1 MQNINLFIEKLVKLK
16 NESIKSQ
23 LLCYNQSM
31 NFENRINRL
40 SVILELLN
48 KGYELSTPNL
58 VERFG
63 VTKKIIQS
71 DFKDYILPLFVDD
84 KIYYDYSSKTYK
96 AKNNFLT
103 KTLFSSDELS
113 IIAILKNKSKDKY
126 SDDDLSPK
134 VDSLF
139 LKFEDELTN
148 KLYQTSSIEKI
159 DNFKNEIIQIK
170 NAVETKSIIK
180 CFYNDKNREIY
191 PLKILNLEGF
201 WYLIIFEPIDN
212 KIKTF
217 HLNTIKNIEVLNTHF
232 SFDEE
237 KINSF
242 DNAIS
247 AYYKPNNAPILVQL
261 FMDKEVS
268 RYFMRKPLNKSQR
281 VLKIYDD
288 ESVDL
293 ELTIT
298 DYMEIIPTIQRYI
311 PHIGV
316 IEPDELKMKVKENI
330 DLYRKRFEWWS
341 WVT

>member
-1 MQNINLFIEKLVKLK
+1 MNLFIKYLIKIK
-16 NESIKSQ
+16 NESKKSN
-23 LLCYNQSM
+23 LLCYNQLM
-31 NFENRINRL
+31 NFNIRINRL
-40 SVILELLN
+40 SQILELLN

-63 VTKKIIQS
+63 VTKKIIQT
-71 DFKDYILPLFVDD
+71 DFKEYILPLFVDD

-330 DLYRKRFEWWS
+330 DLYRKRFE
-341 WVT
+341 

>member
-1 MQNINLFIEKLVKLK
+1 MSHLI
-16 NESIKSQ
+16 
-23 LLCYNQSM
+23 CYNESM
-31 NFENRINRL
+31 NFDIRINRL
-40 SVILELLN
+40 SQILELLN

-63 VTKKIIQS
+63 VSKKIIQI
-71 DFKDYILPLFVDD
+71 DFKEYILPLFVND

-103 KTLFSSDELS
+103 KTLFSADELS

-126 SDDDLSPK
+126 SDDDLSLK

-139 LKFEDELTN
+139 LKFEEELTN

-180 CFYNDKNREIY
+180 CLYNKKYREIY

-201 WYLIIFEPIDN
+201 WYLIIYEPNDN

-217 HLNTIKNIEVLNTHF
+217 HLNTIKNIEVLHSNF
-232 SFDEE
+232 RFDEE

-247 AYYKPNNAPILVQL
+247 AYYKPNNESILIQL
-261 FMDKEVS
+261 FIDSKVS
-268 RYFMRKPLNKSQR
+268 RYFQRKPLNKSQR

-288 ESVDL
+288 ESCDI

-311 PHIGV
+311 PFIGV
-316 IEPDELKMKVKENI
+316 IEPQELKDKVKENI
-330 DLYRKRFEWWS
+330 DFYLKKFE
-341 WVT
+341 

>member
-1 MQNINLFIEKLVKLK
+1 MSHLIDIIVAKLLLK
-16 NESIKSQ
+16 NKMDFQ
-23 LLCYNQSM
+23 
-31 NFENRINRL
+31 NRINRL
-40 SVILELLN
+40 SLILELLS
-48 KGYELSTPNL
+48 KGYDLSTPSL

-63 VTKKIIQS
+63 VSKKIIQT
-71 DFKDYILPLFVDD
+71 DFKEYILPLFVDD

-103 KTLFSSDELS
+103 KTLFSADELS

-126 SDDDLSPK
+126 SDIDLSQK
-134 VDSLF
+134 VDTLF

-148 KLYQTSSIEKI
+148 KLYQTTSIEKI

-170 NAVETKSIIK
+170 NAVESKSIIK

-201 WYLIIFEPIDN
+201 WYLIIYEPNDN

-237 KINSF
+237 KIKTF

-247 AYYKPNNAPILVQL
+247 AYYKPNNESILIQL
-261 FMDKEVS
+261 FMDKEVA
-268 RYFMRKPLNKSQR
+268 RYFLRKPLNKTQR
-281 VLKIYDD
+281 ILKTYDD

-298 DYMEIIPTIQRYI
+298 DFMEIIPTIQRYI
-311 PHIGV
+311 PFIGV
-316 IEPDELKMKVKENI
+316 IEPDELKNKVRSNI
-330 DLYRKRFEWWS
+330 DLYMKKFE
-341 WVT
+341 

>member
-1 MQNINLFIEKLVKLK
+1 MNLDKK
-16 NESIKSQ
+16 ESIESHLVDIIINK
-23 LLCYNQSM
+23 LLSKM
-31 NFENRINRL
+31 KMDFSIRINRL
-40 SVILELLN
+40 SAILELLN
-48 KGYELSTPNL
+48 KGYDLSTPNL
-58 VERFG
+58 VERLG
-63 VTKKIIQS
+63 VSKKIIQS

-103 KTLFSSDELS
+103 KTLFSSDELA

-126 SDDDLSPK
+126 SDEDLSLK

-139 LKFEDELTN
+139 LKFEEELTN

-170 NAVETKSIIK
+170 NAIETKSIIK
-180 CFYNDKNREIY
+180 CLYNKKYREIY

-201 WYLIIFEPIDN
+201 WYLIIYEPSDN

-217 HLNTIKNIEVLNTHF
+217 HLNTIKNIEVLHSNF
-232 SFDEE
+232 RFDEE

-247 AYYKPNNAPILVQL
+247 AYYKPENEPILVQL
-261 FMDKEVS
+261 FIDKEVS

-288 ESVDL
+288 ESCDV

-311 PHIGV
+311 PFIGV
-316 IEPDELKMKVKENI
+316 IEPQELKDRVKMNI
-330 DLYRKRFEWWS
+330 DLYVRKFE
-341 WVT
+341 

>member
-1 MQNINLFIEKLVKLK
+1 MNLFIKNLIKLK
-16 NESIKSQ
+16 NESKKSN

-31 NFENRINRL
+31 NFENRLNRL
-40 SVILELLN
+40 STILELLS
-48 KGYELSTPNL
+48 KGYDLSTPSL

-63 VTKKIIQS
+63 VSKKIIQT
-71 DFKDYILPLFVDD
+71 DFKEYILPLFVDE

-103 KTLFSSDELS
+103 KTLFSADELS

-126 SDDDLSPK
+126 SDENLSSK
-134 VDSLF
+134 VDTLF

-148 KLYQTSSIEKI
+148 KLYKTSSIEKI

-170 NAVETKSIIK
+170 NAVESKSIIK

-201 WYLIIFEPIDN
+201 WYLIIYEPIDN

-217 HLNTIKNIEVLNTHF
+217 HLNTIKNIEVLNAHF

-242 DNAIS
+242 DNAIT
-247 AYYKPNNAPILVQL
+247 AYYKPQNKPILVQL
-261 FMDKEVS
+261 FLDKEVS
-268 RYFMRKPLNKSQR
+268 RYFLRKPLNKTQR
-281 VLKIYDD
+281 VLKTYDD
-288 ESVDL
+288 NSCDVEIVIS
-293 ELTIT
+293 E
-298 DYMEIIPTIQRYI
+298 YMEINPTIQRYI
-311 PHIGV
+311 PFIGV
-316 IEPDELKMKVKENI
+316 IEPDELKNRVKENVEI
-330 DLYRKRFEWWS
+330 YLKRFE
-341 WVT
+341 

>member
-1 MQNINLFIEKLVKLK
+1 MNLFIEKLIKLK
-16 NESIKSQ
+16 NESIKSN

-40 SVILELLN
+40 SLILELLN
-48 KGYELSTPNL
+48 KGYELSTPSL

-63 VTKKIIQS
+63 VSKKIIQT
-71 DFKDYILPLFVDD
+71 DFKEYILPLFVDD
-84 KIYYDYSSKTYK
+84 KIYYDYSTKTYK
-96 AKNNFLT
+96 SKNNFLT
-103 KTLFSSDELS
+103 KTLFSADELS

-126 SDDDLSPK
+126 SDEDLSSK

-247 AYYKPNNAPILVQL
+247 AYYKPNNESILIQL
-261 FMDKEVS
+261 FIDSKVS
-268 RYFMRKPLNKSQR
+268 RYFQRKPLNKSQR

-288 ESVDL
+288 ESCDI

-316 IEPDELKMKVKENI
+316 IEPDELKDRIKENI
-330 DLYRKRFEWWS
+330 DLYCKRFE
-341 WVT
+341 

>member
-1 MQNINLFIEKLVKLK
+1 MNLYIKYLIKLK
-16 NESIKSQ
+16 NESKKSN
-23 LLCYNQSM
+23 LLCYNQTM
-31 NFENRINRL
+31 NFENRIERL
-40 SVILELLN
+40 KTILELLS
-48 KGYELSTPNL
+48 KGYELSTPSL

-63 VTKKIIQS
+63 VTKKIIQT
-71 DFKDYILPLFVDD
+71 DFKEYILPLFLDE

-103 KTLFSSDELS
+103 KTLFSADELS

-126 SDDDLSPK
+126 SDDDLSSK

-201 WYLIIFEPIDN
+201 WYLIVYEPIDN

-247 AYYKPNNAPILVQL
+247 AYYKPNNEPILIQL
-261 FMDKEVS
+261 FIDSKVS
-268 RYFMRKPLNKSQR
+268 RYFQRKPLNKSQR

-288 ESVDL
+288 ESCDI

-298 DYMEIIPTIQRYI
+298 EYMEIIPTIQRYI

-316 IEPDELKMKVKENI
+316 IEPQELKDRVKENI
-330 DLYRKRFEWWS
+330 DSYLKRFE
-341 WVT
+341 

>member
-1 MQNINLFIEKLVKLK
+1 MNLDKK
-16 NESIKSQ
+16 ESIESHLVDIIINK
-23 LLCYNQSM
+23 LLSKM
-31 NFENRINRL
+31 KMDFSIRINRL
-40 SVILELLN
+40 SAILELLN
-48 KGYELSTPNL
+48 KGYDLSTPNL
-58 VERFG
+58 VERLG
-63 VTKKIIQS
+63 VSKKIIQS

-84 KIYYDYSSKTYK
+84 KIYYDYSSKKYK

-103 KTLFSSDELS
+103 KTLFSSDELA

-126 SDDDLSPK
+126 SDEDLSLK

-139 LKFEDELTN
+139 LKFEEELTN

-180 CFYNDKNREIY
+180 CLYNKKYREIY

-201 WYLIIFEPIDN
+201 WYLIVYEPSDN

-217 HLNTIKNIEVLNTHF
+217 HLNTIKNIEVLHCNF
-232 SFDEE
+232 RFDEE

-247 AYYKPNNAPILVQL
+247 AYYKPENEPILVQL
-261 FMDKEVS
+261 FIDKEVS
-268 RYFMRKPLNKSQR
+268 RYVMRKPLNKSQR

-288 ESVDL
+288 ESCDV

-298 DYMEIIPTIQRYI
+298 DFMEIIPTIQRYL
-311 PHIGV
+311 PFIGV
-316 IEPDELKMKVKENI
+316 IEPQELKNRVKMNI
-330 DLYRKRFEWWS
+330 DLYLMKFE
-341 WVT
+341 

>member
-1 MQNINLFIEKLVKLK
+1 M
-16 NESIKSQ
+16 SQ

-103 KTLFSSDELS
+103 KTLFSADELS

-126 SDDDLSPK
+126 SDDDLSQK

-170 NAVETKSIIK
+170 NAVESKSIIK

-232 SFDEE
+232 SFDKE

-247 AYYKPNNAPILVQL
+247 AYYKPNNQPILIQL
-261 FMDKEVS
+261 FIDSKVS
-268 RYFMRKPLNKSQR
+268 RYFQRKPLNKSQR

-288 ESVDL
+288 ESYDI

-311 PHIGV
+311 PFIGV
-316 IEPDELKMKVKENI
+316 IEPDELKTRVKENI
-330 DLYRKRFEWWS
+330 SSYLKRFE
-341 WVT
+341 

>member
-1 MQNINLFIEKLVKLK
+1 MNLDKKESLQSHLLDIIINKLLSKMK
-16 NESIKSQ
+16 MDFTI
-23 LLCYNQSM
+23 
-31 NFENRINRL
+31 RINRL
-40 SVILELLN
+40 SAILELLN
-48 KGYELSTPNL
+48 KGYDLSTPNL
-58 VERFG
+58 VERLG
-63 VTKKIIQS
+63 VSKKIIQS

-103 KTLFSSDELS
+103 KTLFSSDELA

-126 SDDDLSPK
+126 SDEDLSLK

-139 LKFEDELTN
+139 LKFEEELTN

-180 CFYNDKNREIY
+180 CLYNKKYREIY

-201 WYLIIFEPIDN
+201 WYLIIYEPSDN

-217 HLNTIKNIEVLNTHF
+217 HLNTIKNIEVLHCNF
-232 SFDEE
+232 RFDEE

-247 AYYKPNNAPILVQL
+247 AYYKPENEPILVQL
-261 FMDKEVS
+261 FIDKEVS
-268 RYFMRKPLNKSQR
+268 RYFQRKPLNKSQR

-288 ESVDL
+288 ESCDV

-298 DYMEIIPTIQRYI
+298 DYMEIIPTIQRYL
-311 PHIGV
+311 PFIGV
-316 IEPDELKMKVKENI
+316 IEPQELKDRVSKNI
-330 DLYRKRFEWWS
+330 DLYVRKFE
-341 WVT
+341 

>member
-1 MQNINLFIEKLVKLK
+1 MNLFIKYLIKIRK
-16 NESIKSQ
+16 ESKKSN

-31 NFENRINRL
+31 NFNIRINRL
-40 SVILELLN
+40 SQILELLN

-58 VERFG
+58 VERFSKK
-63 VTKKIIQS
+63 KKIIQT
-71 DFKDYILPLFVDD
+71 DFKDYILPLFVND

-288 ESVDL
+288 ESCDI

-298 DYMEIIPTIQRYI
+298 EYMEIIPTIQRYI

-316 IEPDELKMKVKENI
+316 IEPDELKDRVKNNI
-330 DLYRKRFEWWS
+330 DLYLKKFE
-341 WVT
+341 

>member
-1 MQNINLFIEKLVKLK
+1 MNLFIKYLIKIK
-16 NESIKSQ
+16 KESKKSN

-31 NFENRINRL
+31 NFNIRINRL
-40 SVILELLN
+40 SQILELLN

-63 VTKKIIQS
+63 VTKKIIQT
-71 DFKDYILPLFVDD
+71 DFKEYILPLFVDD

-201 WYLIIFEPIDN
+201 WYLIVYEPIDN

-268 RYFMRKPLNKSQR
+268 RYFQRKPLNKSQR

-288 ESVDL
+288 ESCDI

-298 DYMEIIPTIQRYI
+298 EYMEIIPTIQRYI

-316 IEPDELKMKVKENI
+316 IEPQELKDRVKENI
-330 DLYRKRFEWWS
+330 DLYLKRFE
-341 WVT
+341 

>member
-1 MQNINLFIEKLVKLK
+1 MNLDKKESLQSHLLDIIINKLLTKMK
-16 NESIKSQ
+16 MDFSI
-23 LLCYNQSM
+23 
-31 NFENRINRL
+31 RINRL
-40 SVILELLN
+40 SAILELLN
-48 KGYELSTPNL
+48 KGYDLSTPNL
-58 VERFG
+58 VERLG
-63 VTKKIIQS
+63 VSKKIIQS

-126 SDDDLSPK
+126 SDEDLSVK

-139 LKFEDELTN
+139 LKFEEELTN

-180 CFYNDKNREIY
+180 CLYNKKDREIY

-201 WYLIIFEPIDN
+201 WYLIIYEPSDN

-217 HLNTIKNIEVLNTHF
+217 HLNTIKNIEVLHCNF
-232 SFDEE
+232 RFDEE

-247 AYYKPNNAPILVQL
+247 AYYKPENEPILVQL
-261 FMDKEVS
+261 FIDKEVS
-268 RYFMRKPLNKSQR
+268 RYVMRKPLNKSQR

-288 ESVDL
+288 ESCDVV
-293 ELTIT
+293 LTIT
-298 DYMEIIPTIQRYI
+298 DFMEIIPTIQRYL
-311 PHIGV
+311 PFIGV
-316 IEPDELKMKVKENI
+316 IEPQELKNRVKMNI
-330 DLYRKRFEWWS
+330 DLYLMKFE
-341 WVT
+341 

>member
-1 MQNINLFIEKLVKLK
+1 MSHLQDIIIKKLLLK
-16 NESIKSQ
+16 NKMDFQIR
-23 LLCYNQSM
+23 L
-31 NFENRINRL
+31 NRISL
-40 SVILELLN
+40 ILELLS
-48 KGYELSTPNL
+48 KGYGLSTPSL

-63 VTKKIIQS
+63 VSKKIIQT
-71 DFKDYILPLFVDD
+71 DLKEYILPLFVDD

-103 KTLFSSDELS
+103 KTLFSSDELA
-113 IIAILKNKSKDKY
+113 IISILKNKSKDKY
-126 SDDDLSPK
+126 SDEDLSPK

-170 NAVETKSIIK
+170 NAIESKSIIK

-201 WYLIIFEPIDN
+201 WYLIIYEPNDN

-217 HLNTIKNIEVLNTHF
+217 HLNTVKNIEVLNTHF
-232 SFDEE
+232 LFDEE

-247 AYYKPNNAPILVQL
+247 AYYKPNNESILIQL
-261 FMDKEVS
+261 FIDKEVS
-268 RYFMRKPLNKSQR
+268 RYFLRKPLNKTQR
-281 VLKIYDD
+281 ILKTYDD
-288 ESVDL
+288 ESCDV

-316 IEPDELKMKVKENI
+316 IEPDELKIKVKENVEI
-330 DLYRKRFEWWS
+330 YLKRFE
-341 WVT
+341 

>member
-1 MQNINLFIEKLVKLK
+1 MNLFIKYLIKIK
-16 NESIKSQ
+16 NESKKSN
-23 LLCYNQSM
+23 LLCYNQLM
-31 NFENRINRL
+31 NFNIRINRL
-40 SVILELLN
+40 SQILELLN

-63 VTKKIIQS
+63 VTKKIIQT

-103 KTLFSSDELS
+103 KTLFSADELS

-201 WYLIIFEPIDN
+201 WYLIVFEPIDN

-268 RYFMRKPLNKSQR
+268 RYFQRKPLNKSQR

-288 ESVDL
+288 ESCDI

-298 DYMEIIPTIQRYI
+298 EYMEIIPTIQRYI
-311 PHIGV
+311 PFIGV
-316 IEPDELKMKVKENI
+316 IEPQELKDRVKSNI
-330 DLYRKRFEWWS
+330 DSYLKRFE
-341 WVT
+341 

>member
-1 MQNINLFIEKLVKLK
+1 MNLNKKELFQSYFLDIIINKLLLK
-16 NESIKSQ
+16 NK
-23 LLCYNQSM
+23 M
-31 NFENRINRL
+31 NFHIRINRI
-40 SVILELLN
+40 SIILELLN
-48 KGYELSTPNL
+48 KGYDLSTPNL
-58 VERFG
+58 VERLG
-63 VTKKIIQS
+63 VSKKIIQT
-71 DFKDYILPLFVDD
+71 DFKDYILPLFIDD

-103 KTLFSSDELS
+103 KTLFSSDELA

-126 SDDDLSPK
+126 SDEDLSLK

-148 KLYQTSSIEKI
+148 KLYQTNSIEKI

-180 CFYNDKNREIY
+180 CLYNKKNREIY

-201 WYLIIFEPIDN
+201 WYLIVFEPIDN

-217 HLNTIKNIEVLNTHF
+217 HLYTIKNIEILNTHF

-237 KINSF
+237 KIKTF

-247 AYYKPNNAPILVQL
+247 AYFKPENEPMIVQL
-261 FMDKEVS
+261 FIDSKVS
-268 RYFMRKPLNKSQR
+268 RYFQRKPLNKTQR
-281 VLKIYDD
+281 VLKVYDD
-288 ESVDL
+288 ESCDI

-311 PHIGV
+311 PYVGV
-316 IEPDELKMKVKENI
+316 IEPDELKIKVNENI
-330 DLYRKRFEWWS
+330 KIYLKRFE
-341 WVT
+341 

>member
-1 MQNINLFIEKLVKLK
+1 MNLDKK
-16 NESIKSQ
+16 ESIESHLVDIIINK
-23 LLCYNQSM
+23 LLSKM
-31 NFENRINRL
+31 KMDFSIRINRL
-40 SVILELLN
+40 SAILELLN
-48 KGYELSTPNL
+48 KGYDLSTPNL
-58 VERFG
+58 VERLG
-63 VTKKIIQS
+63 VSKKIIQS

-84 KIYYDYSSKTYK
+84 KIYYNYSSKTYK

-103 KTLFSSDELS
+103 KTLFSSDELA

-126 SDDDLSPK
+126 SDVDLSPK

-180 CFYNDKNREIY
+180 CFYNKKNREIY

-217 HLNTIKNIEVLNTHF
+217 HLNTIKDIEVLHSNF
-232 SFDEE
+232 RFDEE

-242 DNAIS
+242 ENAIS
-247 AYYKPNNAPILVQL
+247 AYYKPENEPILVQL
-261 FMDKEVS
+261 FLDKEVS
-268 RYFMRKPLNKSQR
+268 RYVMRKPLNKSQR

-288 ESVDL
+288 ESCDI
-293 ELTIT
+293 ELMIT
-298 DYMEIIPTIQRYI
+298 DYMEIIPTIQRYL
-311 PHIGV
+311 PFIGV
-316 IEPDELKMKVKENI
+316 IEPDKLKSKVKENI
-330 DLYRKRFEWWS
+330 DLYLKRFE
-341 WVT
+341 

>member
-1 MQNINLFIEKLVKLK
+1 M
-16 NESIKSQ
+16 SQ
-23 LLCYNQSM
+23 LVDIIINKLLSKM
-31 NFENRINRL
+31 KMDFSIRINRL
-40 SVILELLN
+40 SAILELLN
-48 KGYELSTPNL
+48 KGYDLSTPNL
-58 VERFG
+58 VERLG
-63 VTKKIIQS
+63 VSKKIIQS

-103 KTLFSSDELS
+103 KTLFSSDELA

-126 SDDDLSPK
+126 SDEDLSPK

-139 LKFEDELTN
+139 LKFEEELTN

-180 CFYNDKNREIY
+180 CLYNKKNREIY

-201 WYLIIFEPIDN
+201 WYLIIYEPSDN

-217 HLNTIKNIEVLNTHF
+217 HLNTIKDIEVLHSNYR
-232 SFDEE
+232 FDEE

-247 AYYKPNNAPILVQL
+247 AYYKPENEPILVQL
-261 FMDKEVS
+261 FLDKEVS
-268 RYFMRKPLNKSQR
+268 RYVMRKPLNKSQR

-288 ESVDL
+288 ESCDI
-293 ELTIT
+293 ELMIT

-311 PHIGV
+311 PFIGV
-316 IEPDELKMKVKENI
+316 IEPEELKDRVRKNI
-330 DLYRKRFEWWS
+330 DLYVRKFE
-341 WVT
+341 

>member
-1 MQNINLFIEKLVKLK
+1 MMKSKK
-16 NESIKSQ
+16 ESKKSNF
-23 LLCYNQSM
+23 LCYNQSM

-40 SVILELLN
+40 SIILELLS
-48 KGYELSTPNL
+48 KGYELSTPSL

-63 VTKKIIQS
+63 VTKKIIQT
-71 DFKDYILPLFVDD
+71 DFKEYILPLFVDE

-126 SDDDLSPK
+126 SDVDLSSK
-134 VDSLF
+134 VDTLF

-148 KLYQTSSIEKI
+148 TLYQKSSVEKI
-159 DNFKNEIIQIK
+159 DNFKDEIIQIK
-170 NAVETKSIIK
+170 NAVESKSIIK

-201 WYLIIFEPIDN
+201 WYLIVFEPIDN

-247 AYYKPNNAPILVQL
+247 AYYKANNAPMLVQL
-261 FMDKEVS
+261 FIDSKVS
-268 RYFMRKPLNKSQR
+268 RYFLRKPLNKSQR

-288 ESVDL
+288 ESCDI
-293 ELTIT
+293 ELIVT

-316 IEPDELKMKVKENI
+316 IEPDELKMKVKENVEMY
-330 DLYRKRFEWWS
+330 LEKFE
-341 WVT
+341 

>member
-1 MQNINLFIEKLVKLK
+1 MNLFIKYLIKIK
-16 NESIKSQ
+16 KESKKSN

-31 NFENRINRL
+31 NFNIRINRL
-40 SVILELLN
+40 SQILELLN

-63 VTKKIIQS
+63 VTKKIIQT
-71 DFKDYILPLFVDD
+71 DFKEYILPLFVDD

-96 AKNNFLT
+96 AKNNFLA

-126 SDDDLSPK
+126 SDDDLSLK

-217 HLNTIKNIEVLNTHF
+217 HLNTIKNIEVLNAHF

-288 ESVDL
+288 ESCDI

-298 DYMEIIPTIQRYI
+298 EYMEIIPTIQRYI

-316 IEPDELKMKVKENI
+316 IEPDELKDRVKENI
-330 DLYRKRFEWWS
+330 DSYLKRFE
-341 WVT
+341 

>member
-1 MQNINLFIEKLVKLK
+1 MNLFIKYLIKIK
-16 NESIKSQ
+16 KESKKSN

-31 NFENRINRL
+31 NFNIRINRL
-40 SVILELLN
+40 SQILELLN

-63 VTKKIIQS
+63 VTKKIIQT
-71 DFKDYILPLFVDD
+71 DFKEYILPLFVDE

-201 WYLIIFEPIDN
+201 WYLIVYEPIDN

-288 ESVDL
+288 ESCDI

-298 DYMEIIPTIQRYI
+298 EYMEIIPTIQRYI

-316 IEPDELKMKVKENI
+316 IEPEELKTRVKENI
-330 DLYRKRFEWWS
+330 DLYLKKFE
-341 WVT
+341 

>member
-1 MQNINLFIEKLVKLK
+1 MNLKK
-16 NESIKSQ
+16 ESQKSH
-23 LLCYNQSM
+23 LIDIIISNLESKKKM
-31 NFENRINRL
+31 DFSNRINRI
-40 SVILELLN
+40 SSILELLS
-48 KGYELSTPNL
+48 KGYNLSTPSL

-63 VTKKIIQS
+63 VTKKIIQT
-71 DFKDYILPLFVDD
+71 DFKEYILPLFVDD

-103 KTLFSSDELS
+103 KTLFSADELS

-126 SDDDLSPK
+126 SDDDLSLK

-201 WYLIIFEPIDN
+201 WYLIIFEQIDN

-217 HLNTIKNIEVLNTHF
+217 HLNSIKNIEVLHEHF

-268 RYFMRKPLNKSQR
+268 RYFQRKPLNKSQR

-288 ESVDL
+288 ESCDI

-298 DYMEIIPTIQRYI
+298 EYMEIIPTIQRYI

-316 IEPDELKMKVKENI
+316 IEPEELKTRVKENI
-330 DLYRKRFEWWS
+330 DLYLKRFE
-341 WVT
+341 

>member
-1 MQNINLFIEKLVKLK
+1 MNLKK
-16 NESIKSQ
+16 ESQKSHLIDIIISNLESKYQ
-23 LLCYNQSM
+23 MDFQ
-31 NFENRINRL
+31 NRINRI
-40 SVILELLN
+40 SSILELLS
-48 KGYELSTPNL
+48 KGYDLSTPSL

-63 VTKKIIQS
+63 VTKKIIQT
-71 DFKDYILPLFVDD
+71 DFKEYILPLFVDD

-96 AKNNFLT
+96 VKNNFLT
-103 KTLFSSDELS
+103 KTLFSADELS

-126 SDDDLSPK
+126 SDEDLSLK

-148 KLYQTSSIEKI
+148 KLYQTTSIEKI

-170 NAVETKSIIK
+170 NAVESKSIIK

-217 HLNTIKNIEVLNTHF
+217 HLNTIKNIEVLHKYF

-237 KINSF
+237 KIKTF

-247 AYYKPNNAPILVQL
+247 AYYKPNNEPILVQL
-261 FMDKEVS
+261 FIDKEVS
-268 RYFMRKPLNKSQR
+268 RYFLRKPLNKSQR
-281 VLKIYDD
+281 VLKTYDD

-330 DLYRKRFEWWS
+330 DLYLKRFE
-341 WVT
+341 

>member
-1 MQNINLFIEKLVKLK
+1 MNLDKKESFESHLVDIIITKLLSKMK
-16 NESIKSQ
+16 MDFSI
-23 LLCYNQSM
+23 
-31 NFENRINRL
+31 RINRL
-40 SVILELLN
+40 SAILELLN
-48 KGYELSTPNL
+48 KGYDLSTPNL
-58 VERFG
+58 VERLG
-63 VTKKIIQS
+63 VSKKIIQS

-103 KTLFSSDELS
+103 KTLFSSDELA

-126 SDDDLSPK
+126 SDEDLSLK

-139 LKFEDELTN
+139 LKFEEELTN

-170 NAVETKSIIK
+170 NAIESKSIIK
-180 CFYNDKNREIY
+180 CLYNKKNREIY

-201 WYLIIFEPIDN
+201 WYLIIYEPSDN

-217 HLNTIKNIEVLNTHF
+217 HLNTIKNIEVLHCNF
-232 SFDEE
+232 RFDEE

-247 AYYKPNNAPILVQL
+247 AYYKPENEPILVQL
-261 FMDKEVS
+261 FIDKEVS
-268 RYFMRKPLNKSQR
+268 RYVMRKPLNKSQR

-288 ESVDL
+288 ESCDV

-298 DYMEIIPTIQRYI
+298 DFMEIIPTIQRYI

-316 IEPDELKMKVKENI
+316 IEPQELKDRVKMNI
-330 DLYRKRFEWWS
+330 DLYVRKFE
-341 WVT
+341 

>member
-1 MQNINLFIEKLVKLK
+1 VLNVKYCLQDWHNKEVLV
-16 NESIKSQ
+16 
-23 LLCYNQSM
+23 

-40 SVILELLN
+40 SIILELLS

-63 VTKKIIQS
+63 VTKKIIQT
-71 DFKDYILPLFVDD
+71 DFKEYLLPLFLDE

-126 SDDDLSPK
+126 SDIDLSSK
-134 VDSLF
+134 VDTLF

-148 KLYQTSSIEKI
+148 TLYQKSSVEKI
-159 DNFKNEIIQIK
+159 DNFKDEIIQIK
-170 NAVETKSIIK
+170 NAVESKSIIK

-201 WYLIIFEPIDN
+201 WYLIIYEPNDN

-288 ESVDL
+288 ESCDI

-311 PHIGV
+311 PFIGV
-316 IEPDELKMKVKENI
+316 IEPDELKDRVKNNI
-330 DLYRKRFEWWS
+330 DLYLKKFE
-341 WVT
+341 

>member
-1 MQNINLFIEKLVKLK
+1 MNLNKKESLQSHLLDIIINKLLSKMK
-16 NESIKSQ
+16 MDFSI
-23 LLCYNQSM
+23 
-31 NFENRINRL
+31 RINRL
-40 SVILELLN
+40 SAILELLN
-48 KGYELSTPNL
+48 KGYDLSTPNL
-58 VERFG
+58 VERLG
-63 VTKKIIQS
+63 VSKKIIQS

-84 KIYYDYSSKTYK
+84 KIFYDYSSKTYK

-103 KTLFSSDELS
+103 KTLFSSDELA

-126 SDDDLSPK
+126 SDEDLSLK

-139 LKFEDELTN
+139 LKFEEELTN
-148 KLYQTSSIEKI
+148 KLYQTSSVEKI

-170 NAVETKSIIK
+170 NAIESKSIIK
-180 CFYNDKNREIY
+180 CLYNKKDREIY

-201 WYLIIFEPIDN
+201 WYLIIYEPSDN

-217 HLNTIKNIEVLNTHF
+217 HLNTIKNIEVLHCNF
-232 SFDEE
+232 RFDEE

-247 AYYKPNNAPILVQL
+247 AYYKPENESILVQL
-261 FMDKEVS
+261 FLDKEVS

-288 ESVDL
+288 ESCDV

-311 PHIGV
+311 PFIGV
-316 IEPDELKMKVKENI
+316 IEPQELKDRVKMNI
-330 DLYRKRFEWWS
+330 DLYVRKFE
-341 WVT
+341 

>member
-1 MQNINLFIEKLVKLK
+1 MNLFIKYLIKIK
-16 NESIKSQ
+16 KESKKSN

-31 NFENRINRL
+31 NFNIRINRL
-40 SVILELLN
+40 SQILELLN

-63 VTKKIIQS
+63 VTKKIIQT

-103 KTLFSSDELS
+103 KTLFSADELS

-201 WYLIIFEPIDN
+201 WYLIVYEPIDN

-288 ESVDL
+288 ESCDI

-298 DYMEIIPTIQRYI
+298 EYMEIIPTIQRYI

-316 IEPDELKMKVKENI
+316 IEPEELKTRVKENI
-330 DLYRKRFEWWS
+330 DLYLKKFE
-341 WVT
+341 

>member
-1 MQNINLFIEKLVKLK
+1 MNLFIEKLIKNK

-40 SVILELLN
+40 SLILELLN
-48 KGYELSTPNL
+48 KGYELSTPSL

-63 VTKKIIQS
+63 VSKKIIQT
-71 DFKDYILPLFVDD
+71 DFKEYLLPLFVDD

-126 SDDDLSPK
+126 SDDDLSLK

-201 WYLIIFEPIDN
+201 WYLIVYEPIDN

-288 ESVDL
+288 ESCDI

-298 DYMEIIPTIQRYI
+298 EYMEIIPTIQRYI

-316 IEPDELKMKVKENI
+316 IEPQELKTKIRENI
-330 DLYRKRFEWWS
+330 DLYRKIFE
-341 WVT
+341 

>member
-1 MQNINLFIEKLVKLK
+1 M
-16 NESIKSQ
+16 
-23 LLCYNQSM
+23 
-31 NFENRINRL
+31 
-40 SVILELLN
+40 
-48 KGYELSTPNL
+48 
-58 VERFG
+58 
-63 VTKKIIQS
+63 
-71 DFKDYILPLFVDD
+71 PLFVDD
-84 KIYYDYSSKTYK
+84 KIYYDYSSKSYK

-103 KTLFSSDELS
+103 KTLFSADELA

-126 SDDDLSPK
+126 SDEDLSLK

-139 LKFEDELTN
+139 LKFEEELTN

-180 CFYNDKNREIY
+180 CLYNKKYREIY

-201 WYLIIFEPIDN
+201 WYLIIYEPNDN

-217 HLNTIKNIEVLNTHF
+217 HLNTIKNIEVLHCNF
-232 SFDEE
+232 RFDEE

-247 AYYKPNNAPILVQL
+247 AYYKPEKEPILVQL
-261 FMDKEVS
+261 FIDKEVS
-268 RYFMRKPLNKSQR
+268 RYVMRKPLNKSQR

-288 ESVDL
+288 ESCDV

-311 PHIGV
+311 PFIGV
-316 IEPDELKMKVKENI
+316 IEPQELIDRVRKNI
-330 DLYRKRFEWWS
+330 EMYVRKFE
-341 WVT
+341 

>member
-1 MQNINLFIEKLVKLK
+1 MNLFIKYLIKIRK
-16 NESIKSQ
+16 ESKKSN

-31 NFENRINRL
+31 NFNIRINRL
-40 SVILELLN
+40 SQILELLN
-48 KGYELSTPNL
+48 KGYELSTPSL

-63 VTKKIIQS
+63 VSKKIIQT
-71 DFKDYILPLFVDD
+71 DFKEYILPLFVDD

-96 AKNNFLT
+96 ARNNFLT

-126 SDDDLSPK
+126 SDDDLSQK

-217 HLNTIKNIEVLNTHF
+217 HLNTIKNIEVLNAHF

-268 RYFMRKPLNKSQR
+268 RYFQRKPLNKSQR

-288 ESVDL
+288 ESCDI

-298 DYMEIIPTIQRYI
+298 EYMEIIPTIQRYI

-316 IEPDELKMKVKENI
+316 IEPDELKDRVKENI
-330 DLYRKRFEWWS
+330 DSYIKRFE
-341 WVT
+341 

>member
-1 MQNINLFIEKLVKLK
+1 MNLFIKYLIKIK
-16 NESIKSQ
+16 KESKKSN

-31 NFENRINRL
+31 NFNIRINRL
-40 SVILELLN
+40 SQILELLN

-63 VTKKIIQS
+63 VTKKIIQT
-71 DFKDYILPLFVDD
+71 DFKEYILPLFVDD

-126 SDDDLSPK
+126 SGDDLSPK

-268 RYFMRKPLNKSQR
+268 RYFQRKPLNKSQR

-288 ESVDL
+288 ESCDI

-316 IEPDELKMKVKENI
+316 IEPDELKDRVKENI
-330 DLYRKRFEWWS
+330 DLYLKRFG
-341 WVT
+341 

>member
-1 MQNINLFIEKLVKLK
+1 MSNFV
-16 NESIKSQ
+16 
-23 LLCYNQSM
+23 CYNQSM
-31 NFENRINRL
+31 NFNIRINRL
-40 SVILELLN
+40 SQILELLN

-63 VTKKIIQS
+63 VTKKIIQT
-71 DFKDYILPLFVDD
+71 DFKEYLLPLFVDE

-201 WYLIIFEPIDN
+201 WYLIVYEPIDN

-268 RYFMRKPLNKSQR
+268 RYFMRKPLNKTQR
-281 VLKIYDD
+281 VLKTYDD
-288 ESVDL
+288 ESCDI

-298 DYMEIIPTIQRYI
+298 EYMEIIPTIQRFI

-330 DLYRKRFEWWS
+330 ELYLKRFE
-341 WVT
+341 